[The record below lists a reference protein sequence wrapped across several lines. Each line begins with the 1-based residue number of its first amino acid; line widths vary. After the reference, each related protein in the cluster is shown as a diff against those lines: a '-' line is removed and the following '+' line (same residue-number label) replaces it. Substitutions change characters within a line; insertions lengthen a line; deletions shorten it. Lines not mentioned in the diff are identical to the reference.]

1 MPYPISPE
9 VGVDPLRQRLTH
21 NAHAS
26 ETPGVVRTHGFAG
39 HFHRTPS
46 PPWRLSSC
54 SPPLLFLWTSRRN
67 KLTPPVTTPLCC
79 SSAHG
84 VARKVHA
91 EDTSRPLAPLASFLR
106 VIRRV
111 SLASFSFVCSAAL
124 LSLLFFVCFAALLS
138 LLLVCVEHGLKRGHE
153 LETSG
158 TAWPLMF

>member
-1 MPYPISPE
+1 MPHPISPE

-67 KLTPPVTTPLCC
+67 KLTTHVTTPLCC
-79 SSAHG
+79 KASSAHG

-111 SLASFSFVCSAAL
+111 SLASFSFVCFAAFLSL
-124 LSLLFFVCFAALLS
+124 LSLSCVLRS
-138 LLLVCVEHGLKRGHE
+138 LLFVWRTDRQAWARTGNEWHG
-153 LETSG
+153 
-158 TAWPLMF
+158 